1 MTFFD
6 INFVIEL
13 GEDKKTDELDEESLS
28 KDSPFLSAMLRSV
41 GTLTNEFG
49 KYAAKEVLL
58 YSLKNAEKQ
67 EDEETKVY

>member
-1 MTFFD
+1 MSQ
-6 INFVIEL
+6 IKHVIIEI
-13 GEDKKTDELDEESLS
+13 GEDKKSNNVEDESIAKE
-28 KDSPFLSAMLRSV
+28 SPFLAAMLKSV

-67 EDEETKVY
+67 EDEKVEVY

>member
-28 KDSPFLSAMLRSV
+28 KESPFLSAMLRSV

-49 KYAAKEVLL
+49 KYA
-58 YSLKNAEKQ
+58 SR
-67 EDEETKVY
+67 

>member
-1 MTFFD
+1 M
-6 INFVIEL
+6 ILNFLIET
-13 GEDKKTDELDEESLS
+13 GEDKKPDELDGESLS

-67 EDEETKVY
+67 EDEETQVY